1 MSRKSA
7 WAEYLQ
13 DKQLMAVSDRARL
26 LVIPL
31 YSIKFIH
38 ILKINAIDVFY
49 RLKHKNLIDKEFL
62 FQVTV
67 QIIILFKI

>member
-1 MSRKSA
+1 
-7 WAEYLQ
+7 
-13 DKQLMAVSDRARL
+13 MAVSDRTRL

-38 ILKINAIDVFY
+38 VLKINPIAIFY
-49 RLKHKNLIDKEFL
+49 RLKLKKLIDKEFL